1 MGLYPRRKPW
11 FDDDAKIEI
20 DKGIQRY
27 HDTENRYFLMITCV
41 KCFTTVWYLQMI
53 DRQSEATFSP
63 LKVYDYEKDFSMVE
77 TLMIKTFGFAVF
89 LMVIKQA
96 FIYLSEKGAPY
107 GIGFKDYNPEK
118 EHPSFS
124 IEEQRKIVRQMLAK
138 RIYLV
143 KFIHEKVNGDNTFK
157 GIEGIPWRTVE
168 NWLDEMNDQN
178 LGGHTFNVD
187 KLDNE

>member
-1 MGLYPRRKPW
+1 
-11 FDDDAKIEI
+11 
-20 DKGIQRY
+20 
-27 HDTENRYFLMITCV
+27 
-41 KCFTTVWYLQMI
+41 
-53 DRQSEATFSP
+53 
-63 LKVYDYEKDFSMVE
+63 
-77 TLMIKTFGFAVF
+77 MIKTFGFAVF
-89 LMVIKQA
+89 LMVMKQA

-138 RIYLV
+138 RIYQV

-157 GIEGIPWRTVE
+157 GIEKIPWRTVE

-187 KLDNE
+187 ALDNE